1 MPCAEQAQKYKLS
14 TGHGIVN
21 LVSVTQR
28 SVSMCWYIYH
38 NEDFAYI
45 ECKII
50 LLRVVTGKLIS

>member
-28 SVSMCWYIYH
+28 SISMCVDH

-45 ECKII
+45 VCKII
-50 LLRVVTGKLIS
+50 LFRVVTGKLIS